1 MKILPHQYQQL
12 IASLIDKGYPKTPA
26 IIDSFTKIDR
36 SDFLPPNLRGKAY
49 KNIPLPIGFG
59 QMTTEPFVVAFMLEV
74 LKPKK
79 GDKILEIGSGC
90 GWQTA
95 LIAQIVGE
103 RGFVDAI
110 EIIPSLKKF
119 GEDNLKKYKFN
130 NVKVMI
136 GDGSGGWSTDA
147 PYDGIIVTAASGEE
161 KVKTF
166 IKQLEIGARLVIPI
180 KVQAKKA
187 QDILVVERLSEKEY
201 KQKKY
206 HGFNFVEMIEKYQQ

>member
-1 MKILPHQYQQL
+1 M
-12 IASLIDKGYPKTPA
+12 
-26 IIDSFTKIDR
+26 
-36 SDFLPPNLRGKAY
+36 PPNLRGKAY

-59 QMTTEPFVVAFMLEV
+59 QMTTEPFVIAFMLEM

-95 LIAQIVGE
+95 LIAQIVGDQ
-103 RGFVDAI
+103 GFVDAI
-110 EIIPSLKKF
+110 EIIPGLKKF
-119 GEDNLKKYKFN
+119 GEANLKKYKFN
-130 NVKVMI
+130 KVKVMI
-136 GDGSGGWSTDA
+136 GDGSKGWSTDA
-147 PYDGIIVTAASGEE
+147 PYDGIVVTAASSKD
-161 KVKTF
+161 KVKPF
-166 IKQLEIGARLVIPI
+166 IKQLKIGARLVIPI
-180 KVQAKKA
+180 QAKKG